1 MKRWLI
7 PFMVGCLAFAG
18 VASAAVQQG
27 DTELDFLGAWMSQ
40 NFQEDGD
47 MDSLFVMGR
56 LGYFMTDNVQ
66 VSVGAFGSWNEV
78 DLGDGYTIYDE
89 EFEEEVSIDLQADDV
104 EINVYGLGA
113 GVKYHFMPTNQW
125 VPYIGAQVFWVNVEM
140 DVTGTRTVVDGE
152 ETDTGSGSLVDSD
165 DDGMLWGPVA
175 GMRYELNA
183 YNDFFVEYQYHIWDG
198 DIGDILDDGHLL
210 FVGLIHQFK

>member
-40 NFQEDGD
+40 NFEESGD
-47 MDSLFVMGR
+47 MDSLFLMGR

-78 DLGDGYTIYDE
+78 DLGDGYVFY
-89 EFEEEVSIDLQADDV
+89 EEEGEGELQADDI
-104 EINVYGLGA
+104 EINLYGLGA

-140 DVTGTRTVVDGE
+140 DWGGTATVVEGE
-152 ETDTGSGSLVDSD
+152 ETTTDSGSIVDSD